1 MVQVVDELLPP
12 LTKDEAFVF
21 KVYRSPKDGE
31 SVLGYMEPYGAIHSD
46 GRAVT
51 WISTSFGVPVE
62 KAFSDVLELAE
73 RHGAKAVWINDP
85 DKLFPNSARP
95 QQ

>member
-1 MVQVVDELLPP
+1 MVRVVDELVPP

-31 SVLGYMEPYGAIHSD
+31 SVLGYMEPFGVVHSD
-46 GRAVT
+46 ARAVT
-51 WISTSFGVPVE
+51 WISTPFGVPVL
-62 KAFSDVLELAE
+62 KAFSDVLGLAE

-85 DKLFPNSARP
+85 DNLFPNTARP